1 MPSTRTAFRQR
12 FVMCAREGSSGSFK
26 ETVRRDDCADRDL
39 IDKQF
44 IAGQLSAVDSQK
56 AGMDAF

>member
-12 FVMCAREGSSGSFK
+12 LGMCTREGSGGSFK
-26 ETVRRDDCADRDL
+26 ETVRRDDRADRDL
-39 IDKQF
+39 IDRQF
-44 IAGQLSAVDSQK
+44 ITGQRSAVDSQK